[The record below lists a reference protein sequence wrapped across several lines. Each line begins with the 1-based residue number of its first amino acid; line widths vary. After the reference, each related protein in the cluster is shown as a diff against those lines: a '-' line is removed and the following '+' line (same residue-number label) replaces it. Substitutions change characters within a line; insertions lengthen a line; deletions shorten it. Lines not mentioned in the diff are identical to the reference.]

1 MSRIDAVLK
10 LKELAEED
18 IYFARL
24 DRDII
29 AKLHEKAAA
38 DEAHSERERE
48 PEPAKPRAAGDGQSH
63 RANTS
68 QRRAD

>member
-1 MSRIDAVLK
+1 MSGIDAVLK
-10 LKELAEED
+10 LKELADED

-38 DEAHSERERE
+38 DDAHSER
-48 PEPAKPRAAGDGQSH
+48 EPAKPRAAGDRQSH

-68 QRRAD
+68 QRPAD

>member
-38 DEAHSERERE
+38 DEAHSERE

>member
-1 MSRIDAVLK
+1 MSGIDAVLK

-24 DRDII
+24 DREII

-38 DEAHSERERE
+38 DDAHSER
-48 PEPAKPRAAGDGQSH
+48 EPAKPRAAGEGQSH

-68 QRRAD
+68 QRPAD